1 MVSSTDVLT
10 QLIQDAVLK
19 LCTQNIVFNT
29 SLEIDGII
37 CVSPGEKEREIV
49 VKMHRTIMKPAE
61 SQGIQQ
67 SWSPQVDIEASSDYC
82 SNQSSRKLPYK
93 PSHDPAQRN
102 REFTNRENR
111 LVAIVSTAQT
121 PNQYLYNSQT
131 PVNSPLPTATQV
143 TPGGRIEAIGG
154 LTIKEESSLSPGAIK
169 RSLSDYITQDTPTC
183 KPIHKHARLDTNTTG
198 IDNQH
203 IGPHDESAILDTVN
217 IKQEEPITIELDEG
231 EKEGGYDEES
241 TEGAS
246 WMQGDSSIDDMPDQ
260 NQDLDHFR
268 DTWSHSNATP
278 SWSLANIPDNN
289 PRPYH
294 CTKCSKQFKRPAHLE
309 NHMRVHTG
317 EKPFQCGLCL
327 KRFTVECNMKTHL
340 KKVHKNSVTHE
351 TST

>member
-260 NQDLDHFR
+260 NQDEQWLAGRQHCVRTVQEQQSSTLKHCDSGTLHE
-268 DTWSHSNATP
+268 AT
-278 SWSLANIPDNN
+278 
-289 PRPYH
+289 
-294 CTKCSKQFKRPAHLE
+294 TF
-309 NHMRVHTG
+309 
-317 EKPFQCGLCL
+317 
-327 KRFTVECNMKTHL
+327 
-340 KKVHKNSVTHE
+340 
-351 TST
+351 TSTSIRLGSYSWIFRSSQSRSEAT